1 MTFRV
6 IVNRSAPS
14 TLMPT
19 DPLPVMVLPE
29 ATPPRVA
36 GSGGKANRPDSSEK
50 SMPCA
55 AFALMTLSV
64 TVTSSAPSMK
74 TPLVLVT
81 VAGRESHRKPRVE
94 RVELISL
101 AAVLARF
108 FFSWPSNVVALFVAA
123 LVIPGI
129 DYGDTFWALFLAGLV
144 FALVNLVVRPLVILL
159 ALPAVILTLGLA
171 LFLVNTFML
180 YLTDWIVPDFE
191 TGSFWSTLGGALIVW
206 IVNVV
211 INAVLKPGD

>member
-1 MTFRV
+1 
-6 IVNRSAPS
+6 
-14 TLMPT
+14 
-19 DPLPVMVLPE
+19 
-29 ATPPRVA
+29 
-36 GSGGKANRPDSSEK
+36 
-50 SMPCA
+50 
-55 AFALMTLSV
+55 
-64 TVTSSAPSMK
+64 
-74 TPLVLVT
+74 
-81 VAGRESHRKPRVE
+81 
-94 RVELISL
+94 
-101 AAVLARF
+101 VLARF
-108 FFSWPSNVVALFVAA
+108 AFSWLSNVVALFVAA